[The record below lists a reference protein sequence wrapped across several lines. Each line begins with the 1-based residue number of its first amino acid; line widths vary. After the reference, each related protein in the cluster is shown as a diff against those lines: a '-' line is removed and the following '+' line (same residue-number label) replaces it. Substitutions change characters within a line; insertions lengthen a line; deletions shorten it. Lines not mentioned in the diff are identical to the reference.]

1 MDTMISLETLLERK
15 QKIQESIDN
24 VLEAG
29 QEFQTRNGRVK
40 QANLSVLQQQLA
52 QVETDIAMLSNSGY
66 TDTEILR
73 YRGCR

>member
-1 MDTMISLETLLERK
+1 MTLLETLLERK

-40 QANLSVLQQQLA
+40 QADLGTLQKQLA
-52 QVETDIAMLSNSGY
+52 QVETDIAMISNNTY
-66 TDTEILR
+66 TDTEILQ